1 MKQASRWVAVVW
13 LSTMLVPAGAQR
25 EDRSPFRPL
34 DGYEEARFGGQT
46 LTITSR
52 GVARKV
58 SVSFTRVRV
67 APPSKS
73 AVVRLPGAGVALA
86 QHGAGDAK
94 VATTAVDAF
103 EPLPGEWLRLQ
114 LPNELR
120 ITIGSDTALLDLI
133 LVQDAGS

>member
-1 MKQASRWVAVVW
+1 MKQAHRWISVVC
-13 LSTMLVPAGAQR
+13 LAGALAPAEAQR
-25 EDRSPFRPL
+25 EERSPFRPL
-34 DGYEEARFGGQT
+34 DGYDEARFGGET
-46 LTITSR
+46 LTVTTR
-52 GVARKV
+52 GVARRV
-58 SVSFTRVRV
+58 RVSFTRVRV

-94 VATTAVDAF
+94 ITTAVGDAF

-120 ITIGSDTALLDLI
+120 ITIGADTALLDLI